1 MVRENTLTVIKIYN
15 MDQYAFKFTYYIKK
29 QNKKMVAT
37 FFPDRNKMYQKNT
50 L

>member
-1 MVRENTLTVIKIYN
+1 MVRENTLIVIKIYN
-15 MDQYAFKFTYYIKK
+15 MDQYTFKFTYYI
-29 QNKKMVAT
+29 KKMVAT